1 MRLKITFETSNEA
14 PKQPNKHAVQGF
26 IYNMLKGT
34 EYGEI
39 HDEPRF
45 KFFTFSDFFRDRGG
59 RLTFIVSSPERGF
72 IYTLYHNIKEMGHVY
87 IGKHQL
93 KVAEVRKF
101 DVPLRNRFQ
110 TGSPIVV
117 YRNSEENEYFKLHA
131 HLDLRFFLERLRENA
146 EKKYSAFYDDDFILD
161 GPIFDRV
168 IPKLRNNGKL
178 DVYVKVVKN
187 GVPFP
192 VIGSNWELLEK
203 ERIRAKERRF
213 YRFIMDAGLGEK
225 NSLGF
230 GFLNPI
236 RGEKGA

>member
-1 MRLKITFETSNEA
+1 MRLKITFEGNNGA

-26 IYNMLKGT
+26 IYNMLRGT
-34 EYGEI
+34 EYGER

-45 KFFTFSDFFRDRGG
+45 KFFTFSDFFRDRDG
-59 RLTFIVSSPERGF
+59 RPTLLVSSPERGF
-72 IYTLYHNIKEMGHVY
+72 IEALYRNIKKRDHVY

-93 KVAEVRKF
+93 GLVEVRKF
-101 DVPLRNRFQ
+101 RVPLRRGFQ
-110 TGSPIVV
+110 TGSPVV
-117 YRNSEENEYFKLHA
+117 IYRNAQENEYFKLHA
-131 HLDLRFFLERLRENA
+131 HRDLRFFMERLKDNA
-146 EKKYSAFYDDDFILD
+146 EKKYNAFYGDEFLLE
-161 GPIFDRV
+161 GPLFDRL
-168 IPKLRNNGKL
+168 IPKVRRNEKL

-203 ERIRAKERRF
+203 ERIEPHERKF
-213 YRFIMDAGLGEK
+213 YRFIMEAGLGEK

-236 RGEKGA
+236 RR